1 MDVASSSEP
10 ANKLT
15 PSTSLPTGTG
25 NDRQVLANS
34 KSAELRPCS
43 NDLSFKPD
51 PVKPKRISL
60 PPDSADPPPDDRKK
74 SRATSESGELT
85 NNNTLLERNNNEM
98 NRGED
103 ETVPLLQKP
112 SVSSMNESVT
122 RPASSSSNTSA
133 LRNSAVNTPTPPPS
147 GGQPVKRVGIN
158 EPPIAGVASALPN
171 RFAHHKRLKKYAS
184 ETSFG
189 LSPGV
194 PIVPRPVGRVEP
206 LEPAPAG
213 SQQSSRNNSD
223 SGGHDVRGPGRV
235 FHVRTTG
242 PNYQQASRTAGNG
255 STVAN
260 KVHRRRQDSDDAS
273 GSVGSETT
281 VASGTITPVSRRM
294 LRFKLRRPKS
304 TGSMGN
310 QGQGDT
316 LGQGDT
322 YHSTGNP
329 YDPSFTSATIHSLES
344 NQQHVYQDEE
354 RRASNFYIFD
364 DDSTHEF
371 DDEVQGRLN
380 FQGFQA

>member
-1 MDVASSSEP
+1 MDVASSSNSTNSQQ
-10 ANKLT
+10 NKLT
-15 PSTSLPTGTG
+15 PSTSLPNTSGG
-25 NDRQVLANS
+25 DKQVLANS
-34 KSAELRPCS
+34 RSAELRPES

-51 PVKPKRISL
+51 PPKRTSV
-60 PPDSADPPPDDRKK
+60 PPSGSEPPAEDRKK
-74 SRATSESGELT
+74 SRAVSESGEST
-85 NNNTLLERNNNEM
+85 NNNTPQERNNNDM

-112 SVSSMNESVT
+112 SISSMNEPAT
-122 RPASSSSNTSA
+122 RPASSSSNTSC
-133 LRNSAVNTPTPPPS
+133 LRTSAVNTPTPPPS
-147 GGQPVKRVGIN
+147 GGQVQKRVGIN
-158 EPPIAGVASALPN
+158 EPPTSVASALPN

-189 LSPGV
+189 LSPGA
-194 PIVPRPVGRVEP
+194 PIVPRQLARIDPIEP
-206 LEPAPAG
+206 PPAN
-213 SQQSSRNNSD
+213 SQPSSRNNSD
-223 SGGHDVRGPGRV
+223 AGGHDVRTPGRV

-310 QGQGDT
+310 QQDT

-344 NQQHVYQDEE
+344 NQQQIFQDVEE

-371 DDEVQGRLN
+371 DDEVQAIYGLH
-380 FQGFQA
+380 AP